1 MAVSRLSEK
10 KLVVLSKGGMYDAQ
24 QPQEKCLQQ
33 PGDSCDTSHKDFNA
47 PEIWADATGSP
58 SLLHAEKPPL
68 WLRQR
73 GGWNRGVGLL
83 W

>member
-1 MAVSRLSEK
+1 MAMVVVPLVWKKKTSRT
-10 KLVVLSKGGMYDAQ
+10 KGGMYDAQ

-68 WLRQR
+68 RLR
-73 GGWNRGVGLL
+73 
-83 W
+83 